1 VPLSLIS
8 LEVERILRLCR
19 RELTIDYVRAAGP
32 GGQNVNKVATVAQ
45 LRFDVRHSK
54 ALPDAAK
61 QRMKRLAGSR
71 MTASGIL
78 IIEARRH
85 RSQEQNRQ
93 DALARFESLVSKS
106 SEEPKHRRKTKPSA
120 ASREKR
126 LQSKKKRGEI
136 KRTRQLHSTE

>member
-1 VPLSLIS
+1 MHELGPL
-8 LEVERILRLCR
+8 LELCR

-45 LRFDVRHSK
+45 LRFDVRRSA

-61 QRMKRLAGSR
+61 QRIKRLAGSR

-106 SEEPKHRRKTKPSA
+106 LEEPKHRRKTKPSA

-136 KRTRQLHSTE
+136 KRTRQLRSIE

>member
-1 VPLSLIS
+1 MRELSQI
-8 LEVERILRLCR
+8 LELCR
-19 RELTIDYVRAAGP
+19 REVTFDYARAAGP

-45 LRFDVRHSK
+45 LRFDVFRSA

-61 QRMKRLAGSR
+61 QRMRSLAGSR
-71 MTASGIL
+71 MTNNGTL
-78 IIEARRH
+78 VIEAKRH

-93 DALARFESLVSKS
+93 DALARFELLVAKSLV
-106 SEEPKHRRKTKPSA
+106 EPKRRRKTKPSA

-136 KRTRQLHSTE
+136 KRTRQLHSIE